1 MSIIILLRSNSYH
14 KSAENV
20 NLLIMITG
28 KENIMATAAKNLQSQ
43 TELTEE
49 LASWSSHLSL
59 DQVPENALTNAKH
72 CLLDWLGVALAG
84 AQDKLVDILHQTA
97 EMDGLGNQANLI
109 GRKGAASASQ
119 AALINGAAGH
129 ALDYDDVVRIF
140 RGHPT
145 APVAP
150 AVLAIGERDNH
161 QGAEILLALIAGIE
175 VESRIGGY
183 MGDSHYLK
191 GWHATG
197 TTGHFG
203 SAAATAKLLKLDA
216 EATANAFGISGTQ
229 ASGLK
234 ANFGTM
240 CKPLHA
246 GKAAMNGLLS
256 AEWAKRGFTSRQN
269 IVERVDGFG
278 ENFEGEC
285 DVNAALEGLG
295 EKFHLTDLLFK
306 YHAACYGVH
315 SPIECAKRISKN
327 PAFRVE
333 RVTKIEVRHA
343 ARLKGMCDQPKP
355 ETGLEIKFS
364 LYMTTAMALAGLDTG
379 RLDVYSRETAKKKGL
394 IELRDKVKLIAENTF
409 TPNQSEVIVHQDDGT
424 VIRETDDLA
433 KPNRDLSGQW
443 EKLSS
448 KFRALAVPLVG
459 EKNAE
464 NTIASVWNLEN
475 QTSLLPVISPLRSVI
490 AKS

>member
-1 MSIIILLRSNSYH
+1 M
-14 KSAENV
+14 E
-20 NLLIMITG
+20 
-28 KENIMATAAKNLQSQ
+28 TAAATSYQQYGLTEKLAHWSS
-43 TELTEE
+43 ELTLE
-49 LASWSSHLSL
+49 
-59 DQVPENALTNAKH
+59 QVPDRAQINAKH
-72 CLLDWLGVALAG
+72 CLLDWLGVTLAG
-84 AQDKLVDILHQTA
+84 AQDDLVDILHETA
-97 EMDGLGNQANLI
+97 KMEGLGSQASLI
-109 GRKGAASASQ
+109 GRGQHASASQ

-150 AVLAIGERDNH
+150 AVLAIAERDGCS
-161 QGAEILLALIAGIE
+161 GADLMLALITGIE
-175 VESRIGGY
+175 VEARIGGY
-183 MGDSHYLK
+183 MGDPHYLK

-203 SAAATAKLLKLDA
+203 SAAGAAKLLKLDA
-216 EATANAFGISGTQ
+216 ESTANALGISGTQ
-229 ASGLK
+229 AAGLK

-269 IVERVDGFG
+269 IVERIDGFG

-285 DVNAALEGLG
+285 DLGIALEGIG
-295 EKFHLTDLLFK
+295 EKFHVTDLLFK

-327 PAFRVE
+327 PVFDSE
-333 RVTKIEVRHA
+333 KVTKIEVRHA

-379 RLDVYSRETAKKKGL
+379 RLDVYSPITANEEHL
-394 IELRDKVKLIAENTF
+394 IELRDKVTLIAEDSF

-424 VIRETDDLA
+424 VIRESDDLA
-433 KPNRDLSGQW
+433 KPNRDLPDQW

-459 EKNAE
+459 KENAE
-464 NTIASVWNLEN
+464 TVITSVWNLDN
-475 QTSLLPVISPLRSVI
+475 QTSISPIISPIRSAI
-490 AKS
+490 AET

>member
-1 MSIIILLRSNSYH
+1 
-14 KSAENV
+14 
-20 NLLIMITG
+20 
-28 KENIMATAAKNLQSQ
+28 MATAAKNLQSQ

-49 LASWSSHLSL
+49 LASWSSHISL

-256 AEWAKRGFTSRQN
+256 AEWAKRGFTSRAN
-269 IVERVDGFG
+269 IVERINGFG
-278 ENFEGEC
+278 KNFDGEC
-285 DVNAALEGLG
+285 NIDLALEGLG
-295 EKFHLTDLLFK
+295 KKFHVTDLLFK

-315 SPIECAKRISKN
+315 SPVECAKRIAKN
-327 PAFRVE
+327 PAFDAKKVE
-333 RVTKIEVRHA
+333 KVEVRHA
-343 ARLKGMCDQPKP
+343 ARLKGMCDQQKPK
-355 ETGLEIKFS
+355 TGLEIKFS

-379 RLDVYSRETAKKKGL
+379 SLDVYTSEMAQKEEL
-394 IELRDKVKLIAENTF
+394 VELRNKVILIAEETF
-409 TPNQSEVIVHQDDGT
+409 TPNQSEVIVYQTDGT
-424 VIRETDDLA
+424 IMRETDDLA
-433 KPNRDLSGQW
+433 TPNRDLNEQW
-443 EKLSS
+443 EKLTS
-448 KFRALAVPLVG
+448 KFRTLAIPLVG
-459 EKNAE
+459 NENAE
-464 NTIASVWNLEN
+464 ATIASILDLEN
-475 QTSLLPVISPLRSVI
+475 QKSLLSVISPITGASVN
-490 AKS
+490 S

>member
-1 MSIIILLRSNSYH
+1 M
-14 KSAENV
+14 E
-20 NLLIMITG
+20 
-28 KENIMATAAKNLQSQ
+28 TAATTSSQ
-43 TELTEE
+43 RYGLTEQLAHWSSELTLE
-49 LASWSSHLSL
+49 
-59 DQVPENALTNAKH
+59 QVPESAQINAKH
-72 CLLDWLGVALAG
+72 CLLDWLGVTLAG
-84 AQDKLVDILHQTA
+84 AQDELVGILHDTA
-97 EMDGLGNQANLI
+97 NMEGLGTQASLI
-109 GRKGAASASQ
+109 GQGQTASASQ

-150 AVLAIGERDNH
+150 SVLAIAERDGCS
-161 QGAEILLALIAGIE
+161 GADLMLALIAGIE

-183 MGDSHYLK
+183 MGDPHYLK

-203 SAAATAKLLKLDA
+203 SAAGVSKLLKLDA
-216 EATANAFGISGTQ
+216 ATTANALGIAGTQ
-229 ASGLK
+229 AAGLK

-256 AEWAKRGFTSRQN
+256 AEWAKRGFTSRHN

-278 ENFEGEC
+278 ENFGGEC
-285 DVNAALEGLG
+285 NVDTALEGLG

-327 PAFRVE
+327 PAFNTEKV
-333 RVTKIEVRHA
+333 VKIEVRHA

-364 LYMTTAMALAGLDTG
+364 LYMTTAMALSGLDTG
-379 RLDVYSRETAKKKGL
+379 RLDVYSPITAKKADL
-394 IELRDKVKLIAENTF
+394 IKLRDKVTLIAEDTF

-433 KPNRDLSGQW
+433 KPNRDLSNQW
-443 EKLSS
+443 DKLSS
-448 KFRALAVPLVG
+448 KFRALTVPLVG

-464 NTIASVWNLEN
+464 TTIASVWNLED
-475 QTSLLPVISPLRSVI
+475 QTSLSSVISPIEGVI
-490 AKS
+490 AN

>member
-1 MSIIILLRSNSYH
+1 M
-14 KSAENV
+14 E
-20 NLLIMITG
+20 
-28 KENIMATAAKNLQSQ
+28 TAATTTGQQHGLTEQLAQWSN
-43 TELTEE
+43 ELTLE
-49 LASWSSHLSL
+49 
-59 DQVPENALTNAKH
+59 QVPESAQVNAKH
-72 CLLDWLGVALAG
+72 CLLDWLGVTIAG
-84 AQDKLVDILHQTA
+84 AQDDLVGILHDTA
-97 EMDGLGNQANLI
+97 NMEGLGSQASLI
-109 GRKGAASASQ
+109 GRGQTASASQ

-150 AVLAIGERDNH
+150 SVLAIAERDGCS
-161 QGAEILLALIAGIE
+161 GADFMLALITGIE

-183 MGDSHYLK
+183 MGDRHYLT

-203 SAAATAKLLKLDA
+203 SAAGASKLLKLDTA
-216 EATANAFGISGTQ
+216 TTANALGISGTQ
-229 ASGLK
+229 AAGLK

-285 DVNAALEGLG
+285 NVDIALEGLG

-327 PAFRVE
+327 PAFNTE

-379 RLDVYSRETAKKKGL
+379 RLDVYSSETAQKEDL
-394 IELRDKVKLIAENTF
+394 IELRDKVTLIAEDTF

-424 VIRETDDLA
+424 IIRETDDLA

-459 EKNAE
+459 EKNADS
-464 NTIASVWNLEN
+464 TIASVWNLEN
-475 QTSLLPVISPLRSVI
+475 QTSLSSVISPMREVI
-490 AKS
+490 VKS